1 MSRSSS
7 PIHPKPAWRAALTRA
22 LIPVGVCL
30 GITATLGA
38 LGALSLVA
46 RDAEARRPQPV
57 TSPPISQ
64 ALKGLKW
71 GTGHKEIIK
80 TISVTIKERYDDLVK
95 SARDDVAVDQ
105 IRQQQRAELKVL
117 EDSYVTFTGQRTGYE
132 VSLVKDDFAHN
143 NSETMLRYDE
153 GPRQRYYFFRH
164 DKLWKMMVVYPST
177 DEAGFQ
183 ALTDKVAER
192 YGRPHKTNWET
203 PYGGARRM
211 VQAIWQDEETQLVVE
226 DKSAFYSRYVMRF
239 MSVAVGLEIE
249 ELHSQ
254 RRDSADASKRA
265 RPGRG
270 VGVDIFTQELEN
282 HGVVD
287 QITGTK
293 HEVNLD
299 RLKDL
304 SAEGE

>member
-1 MSRSSS
+1 MSQDKLSFTTPRLSGCGSTLS
-7 PIHPKPAWRAALTRA
+7 ARALLGVCATLALSAFTLALT
-22 LIPVGVCL
+22 
-30 GITATLGA
+30 
-38 LGALSLVA
+38 LSPPEA
-46 RDAEARRPQPV
+46 QARRPKPV
-57 TSPPISQ
+57 ASPPISQ

-71 GTGHKEIIK
+71 GTGHREILK
-80 TISVTIKERYDDLVK
+80 TIGATIKGRYDEAVK
-95 SARDDVAVDQ
+95 SARDDIAVDKL
-105 IRQQQRAELKVL
+105 RQQQRAALKAL

-153 GPRQRYYFFRH
+153 GPHQRYYFFRY

-177 DEAGFQ
+177 DAEGFQ

-192 YGRPHKTNWET
+192 YGRAHKTNWET
-203 PYGGARRM
+203 PYGGGRRM

-239 MSVAVGLEIE
+239 MSVAAGAEIE
-249 ELHSQ
+249 EIHSQ
-254 RRDSADASKRA
+254 RRDSVDASKRTQG
-265 RPGRG
+265 GRG
-270 VGVDIFTQELEN
+270 VGVDIFARELEN
-282 HGVVD
+282 DGVVD